1 MKTREWWSKSNDVP
15 MLLLA
20 TTLGVACWIACDPKA
35 EPSLGSETHFLVS
48 CDASCPEGS
57 NCICGVCTRACSASS
72 ECAPLDPNAT
82 CSALAPRVAEGRCV
96 VTTQDSSCEL
106 TCLTD
111 ADCASLPS
119 GFGCQAGVCRSGA
132 QVSAADRTPA
142 VSCLPPALAPSEV
155 LVMGDALIELTT
167 FTSRL
172 EQLATSAGV
181 LAANEHFRDHA
192 AAMTSILSQSGPLS
206 FFEQYAE
213 ARQQG
218 SARIIV
224 LDGGETDMLNA
235 DCGSELSYACPI
247 MQATVSGF
255 QELLRQFAL
264 DEVQH
269 VVYFF
274 YPDPRD
280 NAKLKAHLDVL
291 RPLFENACG
300 QSQVAC
306 HWIDLRATFSGVP
319 NYLGADGI
327 VLSEAGGNAAAELVW
342 QRMQQRCLVPSD

>member
-1 MKTREWWSKSNDVP
+1 
-15 MLLLA
+15 
-20 TTLGVACWIACDPKA
+20 
-35 EPSLGSETHFLVS
+35 
-48 CDASCPEGS
+48 
-57 NCICGVCTRACSASS
+57 
-72 ECAPLDPNAT
+72 
-82 CSALAPRVAEGRCV
+82 
-96 VTTQDSSCEL
+96 
-106 TCLTD
+106 
-111 ADCASLPS
+111 
-119 GFGCQAGVCRSGA
+119 
-132 QVSAADRTPA
+132 
-142 VSCLPPALAPSEV
+142 
-155 LVMGDALIELTT
+155 MGDALIELTT

-172 EQLATSAGV
+172 EQLATGAGV

-192 AAMTSILSQSGPLS
+192 AAMTSVLSQSGPLS

-218 SARIIV
+218 SSRIIV

-255 QELLRQFAL
+255 QKLLRQFAL

-300 QSQVAC
+300 QGPVAC
-306 HWIDLRATFSGVP
+306 HWIDLRATFSDVP
-319 NYLGADGI
+319 SYLGADGI
-327 VLSEAGGNAAAELVW
+327 VLSESGGHAAAELVW
-342 QRMQQRCLVPSD
+342 QRMQQRCLVPSE